1 VFCIKK
7 YFFKNIFDISM
18 FKWSK
23 NTQKINLKQKIIY
36 KKFKKHN
43 KTAKSNTAL
52 VGYVWQCGCDCFLN
66 SFSCQNACQ

>member
-7 YFFKNIFDISM
+7 YFLKNIFDISM

-52 VGYVWQCGCDCFLN
+52 VTRQVE
-66 SFSCQNACQ
+66 